1 MKTNGP
7 YAVLIAVA
15 LLMMMG
21 GGFGLLDF
29 FGGQFREGGT
39 SDLSLIGG
47 GGALILGIL
56 FLVLADLGIRLVRI
70 ETKLGTLPKDDFS
83 DDK

>member
-1 MKTNGP
+1 MKTSMP
-7 YAVLIAVA
+7 YSVLIAVA
-15 LLMMMG
+15 LVLIMG

-29 FGGQFREGGT
+29 FGGQTRQQAPSQF
-39 SDLSLIGG
+39 SLIGG

-56 FLVLADLGIRLVRI
+56 FLVLADLGTRLVRI

-83 DDK
+83 DEK